1 MIFWF
6 TNNFMQSAFIQCVT
20 AGFIRQAFTKK
31 NVLLDN
37 NKLLQVLKKWKINMS
52 ISKITEANFFNCYL
66 TVPQPILGHHQGDS
80 LTAIEF

>member
-1 MIFWF
+1 
-6 TNNFMQSAFIQCVT
+6 MQSAFIQCVT

-52 ISKITEANFFNCYL
+52 ISKITEDNFFNCYL